1 MTFESQLTALAEA
14 IGSDIKE
21 INRKIDTYVHN
32 QSIPSATWVIP
43 HNLLRYPSVD
53 VVDSAGTQVVG
64 DVQYD
69 SNNQITI
76 NFVGAFSGKA
86 YLN

>member
-1 MTFESQLTALAEA
+1 MSFETQLTALAEA
-14 IGSDIKE
+14 IGADIKA
-21 INRKIDTYVHN
+21 INEKLETYIHE
-32 QSIPSATWVIP
+32 QSIPSANWVIP
-43 HNLLRYPSVD
+43 HNLLKYPSVE